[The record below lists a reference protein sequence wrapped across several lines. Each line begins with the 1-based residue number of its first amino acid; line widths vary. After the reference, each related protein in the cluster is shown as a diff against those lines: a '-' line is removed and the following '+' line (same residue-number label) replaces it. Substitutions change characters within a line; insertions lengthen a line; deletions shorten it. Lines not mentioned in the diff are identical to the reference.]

1 MSRIIRN
8 KLLRDARDPPTIT
21 SKIYPG
27 TTVNRYLICAGND
40 VIVAVSN
47 VRDSTSN
54 CRVAVITNKLDITV
68 VPIGIGK
75 FKHEHITSIVFIAG
89 HFTLSLTNGRMLIST
104 NGVKW
109 VSPHTTRTVTDGTDY
124 SSDLIQY
131 VGDVCFRVHPYD
143 DGAFIQM
150 TDCGIHWSNC
160 SYIDRYDKW
169 CDTIAWNG
177 YEYVLY
183 PKRMSKNSIVYSSI
197 DGRVWRRALTYKV
210 IDRTSKNMAAIV
222 AYGGSHM
229 LDVDDVI
236 RVGKLAGGAFRPVR
250 SENMK
255 DSQIPALCWSA
266 VCYSEQMNSFVLT
279 CNEVCGRTIKIA
291 TIEVTDRDYLL
302 RFRMKSP
309 ECLRLMSVQ
318 SMCNIGD
325 TIAMIAN
332 GGRKVVVGDIMTN
345 KWLPMK
351 KFKTSSK
358 NEKVG
363 LTF

>member
-1 MSRIIRN
+1 
-8 KLLRDARDPPTIT
+8 
-21 SKIYPG
+21 
-27 TTVNRYLICAGND
+27 
-40 VIVAVSN
+40 
-47 VRDSTSN
+47 
-54 CRVAVITNKLDITV
+54 
-68 VPIGIGK
+68 
-75 FKHEHITSIVFIAG
+75 
-89 HFTLSLTNGRMLIST
+89 MLIST

-109 VSPHTTRTVTDGTDY
+109 VSQHTTRTVTDGTDY

-150 TDCGIHWSNC
+150 TDCGVHWSNC

-169 CDTIAWNG
+169 YDTIAWNG
-177 YEYVLY
+177 YEYILY

-197 DGRVWRRALTYKV
+197 DGRVWKRASTYEV
-210 IDRTSKNMAAIV
+210 IDRTSKDIGGIV

-229 LDVDDVI
+229 LDDDDVI
-236 RVGKLAGGAFRPVR
+236 RVGKLGGGAFRSVR

-255 DSQIPALCWSA
+255 DPQIPALCWSA
-266 VCYSEQMNSFVLT
+266 VCYSEQMNSFVLA
-279 CNEVCGRTIKIA
+279 CNEVCGHTIKIA

-332 GGRKVVVGDIMTN
+332 GGRKVVIGDIMTN
-345 KWLPMK
+345 KWLPVFNDDGRDVGDDFYDGDDDMNEVSDEVAIEQRGGRVYDRRCLIISVIIGMLIG
-351 KFKTSSK
+351 SS
-358 NEKVG
+358 
-363 LTF
+363 LTGILRLSLMSC